1 MITEQVK
8 FQRNILF
15 LKRPY
20 LVFWLCSWNIGLL
33 LIAALVKSDVASLVY
48 LGGLLS
54 ILLFGSISRLS
65 FKLSV
70 DKEMQGRVI
79 RADKLEAFNYNYF
92 QLVAGI
98 NFLFCIGAMVGMV
111 LYANA

>member
-1 MITEQVK
+1 MITEQFR
-8 FQRNILF
+8 FQKNIFF

-20 LVFWLCSWNIGLL
+20 LVFWLCTWNIGLL
-33 LIAALVKSDVASLVY
+33 LIVALLKSEISSLVY

-54 ILLFGSISRLS
+54 ILLFGSVSRFS

-70 DKEMQGRVI
+70 DKEMQARVL
-79 RADKLEAFNYNYF
+79 RADKLESFSYNYF
-92 QLVAGI
+92 QLIAGI
-98 NFLFCIGAMVGMV
+98 NFLFCVGAIVGMV